1 VRRSSADSL
10 DNMRAVQS
18 LDPQSDYLQIYQ
30 NMALYDFADD
40 MRYGL
45 NMAFYRTFA
54 VPRIA
59 ELLARTGEVKRE
71 PAKRSYDTALVIY
84 ELIAAGFD
92 DARGREMVKLLN
104 RVHHGWN
111 IAQED
116 FLYVLCTFIVVP
128 TRWIER
134 RGWRPVLA
142 TEKAAT
148 CAFYLELGKR
158 MAIRDMPTSYE
169 EACAFLD
176 RYEHDNLADSPAGR
190 TLIQAT
196 MLLFQNRLPTRLRK
210 YAPVLVSALIS
221 EPSVAAALGLPSA
234 PRILTSGI
242 SAYYRARNLR
252 LRRRPAPT
260 TTWFRPGILV
270 HDVYPDGYT
279 LDQLGPVGT
288 S

>member
-1 VRRSSADSL
+1 MKRTSRSLPDGRTIP
-10 DNMRAVQS
+10 D
-18 LDPQSDYLQIYQ
+18 LDPSENFLSLYQ

-59 ELLARTGEVKRE
+59 ALLARTGEVTRE

-92 DARGREMVKLLN
+92 DERGRDMVKLLN
-104 RVHHGWN
+104 RVHRGWN
-111 IAQED
+111 IAAED
-116 FLYVLCTFIVVP
+116 FVYVLCTFIVVP

-142 TEKAAT
+142 AEKTAT
-148 CAFYLELGKR
+148 FIFYRELGRR
-158 MAIRDMPTSYE
+158 MAIANLPADYD
-169 EACAFLD
+169 EACAYLD
-176 RYEHDNLADSPAGR
+176 AYEQDNLGDSPAGTSLLAS
-190 TLIQAT
+190 TLV
-196 MLLFQNRLPTRLRK
+196 LFKNRLPGPIQK
-210 YAPVLVSALIS
+210 YTPVLVSGLIS
-221 EPSVAAALGLPSA
+221 EPSVARALGLPTA
-234 PRILTSGI
+234 PRLLTLAIGT
-242 SAYYRARNLR
+242 YYRARNIR
-252 LRRRPAPT
+252 IRRRPAAT
-260 TTWFRPGILV
+260 TTWFRPGIPV

-279 LDQLGPVGT
+279 LDQLGPRAT